1 MIKDIE
7 QASNSFSFSNN
18 LTITEKM
25 NMFYFK
31 VIVTQNSCS
40 VISHNHK
47 VITKIECVVNSVW
60 NDIIKFTEKEIE
72 KRKDKIYDK
81 YGNVIIGFF
90 YCPVEKPLHINY
102 SKFFNVDMDNNR
114 FIISN
119 VKSMTTKKHID
130 ISDFCFNVDFL
141 SVRGIGGGSVILYEK
156 EFIDVI
162 NSFIKKEIDKVELL
176 KYMNTHLKTFSGNSF
191 NDIEGLVLS
200 DGDKKYQLIIN
211 DTKDTKEY
219 DRTQYEMLTKDF
231 IDFWDNNENDI
242 MNNLK
247 LKVDY
252 THIIN
257 ELFLHYINTTSLFR
271 DTELSANNLI
281 PPGNAYIGDL
291 DYTIIDNS
299 NVKTVCLLN
308 ETYKNVFR
316 ILYKGL
322 KQPKKYNSH
331 FTILTEN
338 DILKW
343 NKMVDYIWNKKSEK

>member
-1 MIKDIE
+1 M
-7 QASNSFSFSNN
+7 
-18 LTITEKM
+18 
-25 NMFYFK
+25 
-31 VIVTQNSCS
+31 C
-40 VISHNHK
+40 
-47 VITKIECVVNSVW
+47 VNSL
-60 NDIIKFTEKEIE
+60 
-72 KRKDKIYDK
+72 KDSKSFELRDAWVNHGDDNTHQIVLK
-81 YGNVIIGFF
+81 VAANNSYGNTV
-90 YCPVEKPLHINY
+90 INY
-102 SKFFNVDMDNNR
+102 WFYSYD
-114 FIISN
+114 
-119 VKSMTTKKHID
+119 
-130 ISDFCFNVDFL
+130 
-141 SVRGIGGGSVILYEK
+141 
-156 EFIDVI
+156 
-162 NSFIKKEIDKVELL
+162 
-176 KYMNTHLKTFSGNSF
+176 
-191 NDIEGLVLS
+191 
-200 DGDKKYQLIIN
+200 
-211 DTKDTKEY
+211 KDTKEY

-271 DTELSANNLI
+271 DNELSANNLI

-338 DILKW
+338 DVLKW